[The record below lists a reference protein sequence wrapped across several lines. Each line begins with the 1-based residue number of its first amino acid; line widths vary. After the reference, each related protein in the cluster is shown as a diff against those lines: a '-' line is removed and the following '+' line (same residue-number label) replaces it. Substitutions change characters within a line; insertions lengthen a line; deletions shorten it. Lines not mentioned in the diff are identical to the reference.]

1 MAEIISISCFGKAKE
16 QTLLTLHL
24 ATFLAAEHRTA
35 LVDFLPQTHVLE
47 NFIAKRHY
55 FNLKN
60 NQNLPVPAYFE
71 NSKNLLSKILPDFD
85 FIVLDDASGS
95 LLEYADIV
103 LTPVFDELTVDLI
116 CNRDSL
122 VSKTIWQ
129 AKMNRAK
136 KGKNAFKHVLIPSD
150 LLKSEQIDRLK
161 KNASMAGYT
170 LSPSLIQNE
179 AYASCLKDGVTVLD
193 KDSSFLLK
201 NFDQNDFFVRRN
213 LKQILE
219 FVWFER

>member
-1 MAEIISISCFGKAKE
+1 MAEIISISSFQNVKE
-16 QTLLTLHL
+16 QTLFALHL

-35 LVDFLPQTHVLE
+35 LVDFLSGTHVLE

-71 NSKNLLSKILPDFD
+71 NTKNLLSKILPDFD
-85 FIVLDDASGS
+85 FVVLDDASGS

-103 LTPVFDELTVDLI
+103 LTPVFDDLTVEMM
-116 CNRDSL
+116 CGRDSPL
-122 VSKTIWQ
+122 SKTIWQ

-150 LLKSEQIDRLK
+150 LLKPEKINQLK
-161 KNASMAGYT
+161 QNASMAGYA
-170 LSPSLIQNE
+170 LAPSLIQNE
-179 AYASCLKDGVTVLD
+179 AYKACLKDGVTVLD

-201 NFDQNDFFVRRN
+201 NFNQDDFFVRRN

-219 FVWFER
+219 FIWFES